1 MISEPQAESLT
12 KELENPKYREIINK
26 IARKYTRGTS
36 IYWEDAVQT
45 AYIKVME
52 ALKAGRFRQG
62 GVEEFYRWTTVVA
75 RFEIINFVKKEQK
88 RNCQSL
94 DTTISGTDLAWIDTI
109 PSQED
114 TFDSVER
121 GDLIIKAKE
130 AITTLDTRYPQR
142 GYLKLWQGKVAG
154 KHYTE
159 LMQELGV
166 SQGQISRLW
175 NELVARV
182 TVELGLQQV
191 EAIKREKQKDSKL
204 KNTPQKSQTKW

>member
-1 MISEPQAESLT
+1 MLSESQAESLT

-26 IARKYTRGTS
+26 IARKHTHRTS
-36 IYWEDAVQT
+36 ISWEDAAQT

-52 ALKAGRFRQG
+52 AVKARKFRQG
-62 GVEEFYRWTTVVA
+62 GIEEFYRWTTVVA

-88 RNCQSL
+88 RNCPSL
-94 DTTISGTDLAWIDTI
+94 DTNINGTDLSWIDTI

-114 TFDSVER
+114 IFDSEER
-121 GDLIIKAKE
+121 ADLIIKAKA
-130 AITTLDTRYPQR
+130 AIKTLDTRYPQR

-166 SQGQISRLW
+166 SQGQISKLW

-191 EAIKREKQKDSKL
+191 EAIKREQQKDSKL
-204 KNTPQKSQTKW
+204 KNTPKKSQTKW